1 MTDPL
6 TILMASY
13 TALKTGV
20 KLGKDASALWKD
32 VNSLFDSVDQ
42 IRENHERK
50 KNSIFTRGDESDLD
64 TYMALTKAKDIE
76 EELRG
81 IILATRGYSGWQEF
95 VKVRA
100 EGKKRRQREREEKRK
115 RHLIFMRNLGYFIG
129 AVLFCGGTVLMIW
142 GASKFAR

>member
-1 MTDPL
+1 MADPL
-6 TILMASY
+6 TILMGSY

-32 VNSLFDSVDQ
+32 VNSLFDSVDE

-50 KNSIFTRGDESDLD
+50 KNSIFSRGDESDLD

-81 IILATRGYSGWQEF
+81 IILSVRGYSGWQEF
-95 VKVRA
+95 LKVRI
-100 EGKKRRQREREEKRK
+100 EGKKKRQREREEKRK

>member
-32 VNSLFDSVDQ
+32 VNSLFDSVDE

-95 VKVRA
+95 LKVRI
-100 EGKKRRQREREEKRK
+100 EGKKKRQRERELKRQK
-115 RHLIFMRNLGYFIG
+115 HLIFMRNLGYFIG

>member
-1 MTDPL
+1 MADPV

-32 VNSLFDSVDQ
+32 VNSLFDSVDE

-50 KNSIFTRGDESDLD
+50 KNSIFSRGDESDLD

-81 IILATRGYSGWQEF
+81 IILSVRGYSGWQEF
-95 VKVRA
+95 VKIRA

-129 AVLFCGGTVLMIW
+129 AILFCGGTVVMIW
-142 GASKFAR
+142 GASKLAR

>member
-1 MTDPL
+1 MADPL
-6 TILMASY
+6 TILMGSY

-32 VNSLFDSVDQ
+32 VNSLFDSVDE

-50 KNSIFTRGDESDLD
+50 KNSIFSRGDESDLD

-81 IILATRGYSGWQEF
+81 IILSVRGYSGWQEF
-95 VKVRA
+95 LKVRI
-100 EGKKRRQREREEKRK
+100 EGKKKRQRERELKRQK
-115 RHLIFMRNLGYFIG
+115 HLIFMRNLGYFIG